1 MRPQSVRNLSGMQL
15 AVLALVGGLLML
27 NSPVASAGPLAEAI
41 KARRAAAADEGDGGG
56 DFMEATASQGSTT
69 RLPPD
74 VRVVRDVAYGPDP
87 AQRLD
92 LFLPPHGI
100 AAPVVFMVHGGAW
113 MVGDKAAA
121 KVVDNKAAHWLL
133 QGVAFVSIN
142 YRMSRS
148 PKVLEQVDDLARALA
163 RVQTQ
168 ASTWGLDAKRML
180 VMGHS
185 AGAHLVSL
193 LSSDPALASAHG
205 VRPWLGTV
213 SLDSAALDVPQLMQR
228 QHHRFYDRVFGNDP
242 AHWAATS
249 PFTRLQAAPLAPM
262 LMVCSTQRRDSCPPA
277 QAFAAKA
284 NGLGGQVTVLP
295 VDLSHADVNGNLGQ
309 VGAYT
314 EAVDGFARKIGFLM
328 P

>member
-1 MRPQSVRNLSGMQL
+1 MHPNSVRKLSGIPL
-15 AVLALVGGLLML
+15 AALALAGGLLML
-27 NSPVASAGPLAEAI
+27 NNPVASAGPLAEAI
-41 KARRAAAADEGDGGG
+41 KARRAAAADEGDGG
-56 DFMEATASQGSTT
+56 FMEASGNQGSAL

-92 LFLPPHGI
+92 VYLPPHAK

-121 KVVDNKAAHWLL
+121 RVVDNKAAHWLP

-163 RVQTQ
+163 WVQTQ
-168 ASTWGLDAKRML
+168 APTWGLDARRML

-228 QHHRFYDRVFGNDP
+228 PHHRFYDRVFGNDL

-249 PFTRLQAAPLAPM
+249 PFTRLQAVPAAPM
-262 LMVCSTQRRDSCPPA
+262 LLVCSIQRHDSCPPA
-277 QAFAAKA
+277 QALAAKA

-309 VGAYT
+309 AGAYT
-314 EAVDGFARKIGFLM
+314 EAVDGFARRIGVLM